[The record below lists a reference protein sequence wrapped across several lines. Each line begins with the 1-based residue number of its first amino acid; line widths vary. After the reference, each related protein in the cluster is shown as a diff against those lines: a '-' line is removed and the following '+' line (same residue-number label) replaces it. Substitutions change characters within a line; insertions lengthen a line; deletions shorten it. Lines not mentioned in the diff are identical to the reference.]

1 MASPGSKRRLTGGS
15 FFDGT
20 SSRRDAKTRKREDVM
35 SMIGNPRRLAE
46 IQGQG
51 VGGSSFG
58 QTATNSWVVKSE
70 HGVRRDKEDLIDV
83 PMVEQLRKGQ

>member
-51 VGGSSFG
+51 AAGSSFG
-58 QTATNSWVVKSE
+58 QTATNSWVAKSE